1 MGVRKVLP
9 LWGREN
15 PENPKEVLGPLL
27 HNQACIFRVFGVQKM
42 SQNWSRNTV
51 KICLLCGPRN
61 HWNHW
66 NAGRASAGAG
76 KRIVRVL
83 RFERL
88 REGKIEASVDSR
100 NFVFNGERMAGFC
113 TTNELRR
120 AARGKSQDLWISS
133 GANERNGY

>member
-1 MGVRKVLP
+1 MFGVRKMS
-9 LWGREN
+9 EN
-15 PENPKEVLGPLL
+15 
-27 HNQACIFRVFGVQKM
+27 R
-42 SQNWSRNTV
+42 SRNGV
-51 KICLLCGPRN
+51 KNGIVCGPKNR
-61 HWNHW
+61 W

-83 RFERL
+83 RFERF

-100 NFVFNGERMAGFC
+100 NFVFSGERMAGFC
-113 TTNELRR
+113 ATNELRR